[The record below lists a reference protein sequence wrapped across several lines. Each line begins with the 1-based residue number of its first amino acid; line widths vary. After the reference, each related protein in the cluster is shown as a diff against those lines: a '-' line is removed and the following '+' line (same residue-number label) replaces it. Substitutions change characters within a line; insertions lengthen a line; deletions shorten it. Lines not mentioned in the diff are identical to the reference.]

1 MSSDLV
7 KLERARAIPDS
18 SVKEIDPRTY
28 EIESSDNRNQG
39 EVIYSVIYLEGRKS
53 WWCSCKDFMFRNTE
67 ETPDYVCK
75 HIIKI
80 TEYRL
85 KRLVK

>member
-1 MSSDLV
+1 MSNDLI

-18 SVKEIDPRTY
+18 AITETDLGY
-28 EIESSDNRNQG
+28 EIESSDPRNQG
-39 EVIYSVIYLEGRKS
+39 EVNYFVSFPAIYPNGHCTCR
-53 WWCSCKDFMFRNTE
+53 DFEFRNTE
-67 ETPDYVCK
+67 QDPNYVCK